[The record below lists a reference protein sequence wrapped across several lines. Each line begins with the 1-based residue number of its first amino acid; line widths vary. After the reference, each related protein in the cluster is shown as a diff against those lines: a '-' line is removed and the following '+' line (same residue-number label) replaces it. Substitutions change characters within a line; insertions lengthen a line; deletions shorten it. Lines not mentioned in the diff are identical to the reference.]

1 MIPAYDSPMKSTERT
16 EGRPLVLV
24 VDIDP
29 SALVVRVPR
38 QSHLGLQHEAVVAP
52 GVRVRTGLSPR

>member
-1 MIPAYDSPMKSTERT
+1 MILAYDSPMKSTQWT
-16 EGRPLVLV
+16 EGRPFVLV

-29 SALVVRVPR
+29 GALVVRVPR
-38 QSHLGLQHEAVVAP
+38 QPHLGLQHEAVVTP